1 MYIYIHTHV
10 FSSRGPEGSAFA
22 RAPLA
27 CLGFESSDPC
37 SVIAVVAVAV
47 AVVVAVVVAVAAVV
61 AYKPCSALLLLLLG
75 LGIMLFLV

>member
-1 MYIYIHTHV
+1 MYIHVLHVCIYMYTHV

-37 SVIAVVAVAV
+37 SVIAVV
-47 AVVVAVVVAVAAVV
+47 VVAAV
-61 AYKPCSALLLLLLG
+61 AYKPCFALLLLLLG
-75 LGIMLFLV
+75 LGNMSFLV